1 MERVTSKYADWTRG
15 RIEALINI
23 IGEKNAKELLAGNIS
38 AEFKEVIEKLFDKH
52 GRRISESLQAN
63 VCNADRNFY
72 LYQPKLE
79 TKADYANR
87 IMQFHRC
94 LGRDT
99 GITAEQLKTEIERL
113 LALIR
118 GNLQIAK
125 IANGVW
131 LPVILPQLIVNDLG
145 TVLAQYIEAVRRSY
159 VKTFGDRKFFNFRKG
174 TLANEVGNVDD
185 GSQHNQLIKRMKQGP
200 VMGIH
205 FPNPLQGFS
214 INASRE
220 QMSTLPKGVISSGID
235 TVIAMA
241 TYPDILA
248 RDWNTPNLD
257 LAAFFW
263 QSATSYSLSFETFG
277 DTLHF
282 NCTSN
287 LTDGCREKSSG
298 LLFIDWRQWA

>member
-63 VCNADRNFY
+63 VCNADRNFW
-72 LYQPKLE
+72 LNQPKME

-99 GITAEQLKTEIERL
+99 GITAEQLKTETERL

-118 GNLQIAK
+118 GNPQIAN

-131 LPVILPQLIVNDLG
+131 LPVILPQLMVNDLG
-145 TVLAQYIEAVRRSY
+145 IALEQYIEAVRRSY
-159 VKTFGDRKFFNFRKG
+159 VKTFGDRKFSNHLKKG
-174 TLANEVGNVDD
+174 TLENQVSIVD

-200 VMGIH
+200 VKAIH

-214 INASRE
+214 IDASRE
-220 QMSTLPKGVISSGID
+220 QMSTLPKGFILSGID
-235 TVIAMA
+235 TAISMIM
-241 TYPDILA
+241 YPDILA
-248 RDWNTPNLD
+248 RDFNTPGLD
-257 LAAFFW
+257 MAAFSW
-263 QSATSYSLSFETFG
+263 QSVNYSFYLNADNDSLDFPKINELFNTFG
-277 DTLHF
+277 S
-282 NCTSN
+282 C
-287 LTDGCREKSSG
+287 SG
-298 LLFIDWRQWA
+298 SLLFID

>member
-1 MERVTSKYADWTRG
+1 MEQVTSKYADWTRG
-15 RIEALINI
+15 HVESLINI
-23 IGEKNAKELLAGNIS
+23 LGEKNAEELRRGNLS
-38 AEFKEVIEKLFDKH
+38 VEFKEVIKKLFDKH
-52 GRRISESLQAN
+52 GRRVPQGLKVN
-63 VCNADRNFY
+63 VCDADRNFW
-72 LYQPKLE
+72 LNQPKLE
-79 TKADYANR
+79 TKVDYANR
-87 IMQFHRC
+87 ITRLHC
-94 LGRDT
+94 SLSRDT
-99 GITAEQLKTEIERL
+99 GITTEQLKTETERL

-118 GNLQIAK
+118 GNPQIAN

-131 LPVILPQLIVNDLG
+131 LPIILPKLITDDIGAELE
-145 TVLAQYIEAVRRSY
+145 QYLEGVGRSY

-298 LLFIDWRQWA
+298 LLFSQWA